1 MEAFADHTF
10 YTDSYKG
17 VSVSADDFTRLALR
31 ASYAV
36 DLHTFGRAS
45 DVIQKNDDAETIE
58 RIRMAT
64 CSAAEALARFNGDA
78 AGPNGNAAGPIVSET
93 VGEHSVSYA
102 QPGRAQQ
109 EAEMSESEVIAA
121 SIRPYLAMTGL
132 MYQGVE

>member
-1 MEAFADHTF
+1 MDAFVDYAY
-10 YTDSYKG
+10 YTG
-17 VSVSADDFTRLALR
+17 VYHGASVSNSVFQRLARTASFYVNYQTFER
-31 ASYAV
+31 AEKVIADGSDA
-36 DLHTFGRAS
+36 DLIGRIK
-45 DVIQKNDDAETIE
+45 D
-58 RIRMAT
+58 AT
-64 CSAAEALARFNGDA
+64 CAAIEALARFSGDSGSEA
-78 AGPNGNAAGPIVSET
+78 VNRPIASET